1 MATIRKEFRSPR
13 SADEV
18 WALLK
23 RFDAVHEL
31 AKGFVTATKMEPGG
45 ARLVT
50 FANGME
56 VREWP
61 VSADDGERC
70 RDRRRP
76 VARRDSPRPPRPARG
91 RGHRKSRGFL
101 RLRQQRRPARLV
113 QLRLGPGRQRFYT
126 LRQTKVNRAGRWP
139 VAQYRER

>member
-31 AKGFVTATKMEPGG
+31 AKGFVTATKMEPSG

-50 FANGME
+50 FVNGME
-56 VREWP
+56 VREWL
-61 VSADDGERC
+61 VSASDAER
-70 RDRRRP
+70 
-76 VARRDSPRPPRPARG
+76 
-91 RGHRKSRGFL
+91 
-101 RLRQQRRPARLV
+101 RLV
-113 QLRLGPGRQRFYT
+113 YAILDHPAYKHYSAAAQVFADGTGSRFVWT
-126 LRQTKVNRAGRWP
+126 VDFMPDEMAPMQDAAMEAG
-139 VAQYRER
+139 AAATAKALA